1 MKTKSL
7 MMYSIISH
15 DNKKQYPTL
24 KTFLTKKFLHQIT
37 AFFVL
42 GAFLT
47 VSFVPLKALAD
58 TLPSSVSIDSVSS
71 LTQEAASSSGAS
83 VSFGLPSASEYD
95 AGTLATGPATVSC
108 TNTSGDTFP
117 LGVTT
122 VTCTGTE
129 LFIQSLAPKA
139 RLL

>member
-15 DNKKQYPTL
+15 HNKKRYPTL